1 MMNHIKE
8 NRVIIIAI
16 LAGALMFAAYK
27 YTSSDDNSVRIQ
39 VYEQHSKTTRPLHSA
54 PIRN

>member
-1 MMNHIKE
+1 MNHIKE